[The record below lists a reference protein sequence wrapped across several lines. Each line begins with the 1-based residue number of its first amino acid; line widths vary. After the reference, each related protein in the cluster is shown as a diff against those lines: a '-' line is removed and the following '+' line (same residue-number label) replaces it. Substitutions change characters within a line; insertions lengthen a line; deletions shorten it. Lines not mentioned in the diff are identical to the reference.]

1 MSLSVS
7 LIITT
12 YNRESALA
20 LVLDSLLQQTVFP
33 NEVIIADDGS
43 TDATRQLITNYQQKS
58 PIPIHHCW
66 QEDQGFRVA
75 AIRNKAIAMAQ
86 YEYIILIDG
95 DIVMHRCFIHDHKQ
109 VARKRSFIQGSRV
122 LLGEKMTAIALS
134 TRQLKFSLFSADI
147 KNKLNMLYFPWLSKI
162 IKGYQHP
169 LKGIRSCNT
178 SFWRQDAVAVNG
190 FNEAFTSWGR
200 EDSEFVARLQH
211 SGVKRINLKFGAIT
225 YHLYHPMTVR
235 HSSDNDALLDATL
248 QEKRMWCDIGI
259 QQYL

>member
-1 MSLSVS
+1 MSIS

-43 TDATRQLITNYQQKS
+43 TDATCQLIVNYQQKL

-86 YEYIILIDG
+86 YDYIILIDG
-95 DIVMHRCFIHDHKQ
+95 DIVMHRSFIHDHKQ
-109 VARKRSFIQGSRV
+109 TARKQSLIQGSRV
-122 LLGEKMTAIALS
+122 LLGEKMTTVALS
-134 TRQLKFSLFSADI
+134 SRQITFSLFSADI
-147 KNKLNMLYFPWLSKI
+147 RNKLNMLHFPWLSKI
-162 IKGYQHP
+162 IRGYQHP

-178 SFWRQDAVAVNG
+178 SFWRQDAIAVNG
-190 FNEAFTSWGR
+190 FNEAFISWGR

-211 SGVKRINLKFGAIT
+211 SGVKRINLKFGAIA
-225 YHLYHPMTVR
+225 YHLYHPISIC
-235 HSSDNDALLDATL
+235 HSPNNDALLDITL
-248 QEKRMWCDIGI
+248 REKRVWCDIGI